1 MWRNWASR
9 SRCWRPSL
17 TLRWPG
23 ANTPAGATVAHR
35 TSRHLEAL
43 TDQLVSQLGRRLRR
57 PTQLRHR
64 VAPSLGVHELVEGLQ
79 ESGLLRLGFDVTAA
93 DGALAVR
100 GHDPGLHLPLGLDH
114 SVTAH
119 PPATAVLPPRPNI
132 SAIAPATTR
141 RCISFMCG
149 TTTSKNRASPSAVTW
164 RGPLASR
171 RQAPSSDRAAV
182 PVVRQTGPPRRD
194 QAI

>member
-119 PPATAVLPPRPNI
+119 PRRGRHCSLAAPTQHLRHRTGHHPPLHLVHVRNDHLEKSRESLGGDLAWTLSITA
-132 SAIAPATTR
+132 S
-141 RCISFMCG
+141 
-149 TTTSKNRASPSAVTW
+149 
-164 RGPLASR
+164 GPFF
-171 RQAPSSDRAAV
+171 
-182 PVVRQTGPPRRD
+182 
-194 QAI
+194 